1 MDPIFSFAQKKFLH
15 LITLSQRDNKL
26 PLIFLDTGIL
36 FNTLI
41 NLYTICDIWKF
52 PQMKDHDT
60 SNPVSLTHI
69 LSHWASTKPDATAY
83 VFLADGEHETH
94 SISYSELFHRS
105 AGLAKKL
112 QTIGRFG
119 DRMLMFYPTGIEFIV
134 AFYGCLHAGLIPVPA
149 YAPKKNSKQDRIDKI
164 IVDCSPA
171 AILGTTD
178 IIHRLSD
185 SDHPLAL
192 NGLPPLLATD
202 SEQYTTTDL
211 SISDKITGNT
221 LACLQ
226 YTSGST
232 GSPKGVMLTHENFI
246 KNQQFTQKNW
256 QHDHT
261 SDWMCWLPLFHD
273 MGLGNIVQTLYLGS
287 RCILIPPETFVQK
300 PIRWLNAISRYAAH
314 TSGGPDFAYAL
325 CADIPTEEIPADLDL
340 SNWKVAYNGAEPI
353 NPNSLLKFTEKF
365 SRFGFCAQAFSP
377 CYGLAE
383 ATLAVTAVH
392 KGQPVESIS
401 IDVAAFAEN
410 RVIVVPDAAGG
421 RVLVSSGISPSDDSV
436 RIVDP
441 NTYESLPEDAI
452 GEIWCCSGGVGQGY
466 WNNSEATRTTFQ
478 ATLASTST
486 PHYMRTGD
494 LGFFHA
500 GQLYVTG
507 RLKDVIIIRGK
518 NYYPQDIEFSCS
530 GCHPALVHGG
540 TTAFVD
546 GEQSID
552 RVIIFQEV
560 KRTQVRGAD
569 FEHMLALIK
578 KSVATEHGL
587 ALQAI
592 YLLKPGQLPRTS
604 SGKVRRAECLKK
616 LRANEVLS
624 IAQWQS
630 GPATPPLAETIY
642 EVPESKCTT
651 RRSQAEIDQWL
662 AETLTTKFS
671 ISQDAIKSDANFA
684 ELGLDSINI
693 TVLAQLM
700 TEFAGRSV
708 SATQF
713 FDYPTLG
720 ELCAHLADAVRSQSR
735 KSPAQSPTL
744 DQHQYAIVGM
754 ACDFPG
760 ATSLE
765 GFWQMIAAGQQ
776 GFAPLATRWS
786 EVGGSKGGENAR
798 AGVIDDLFMFDAR
811 FFRISDE
818 EARSMDPQQRLL
830 LSTAWEAL
838 EHASLSPTEL
848 AGSDT
853 GVFIG
858 ISSNDYS
865 RGLLD
870 HSDTP
875 YFLTG
880 SALSLAANRI
890 SYVFDFKG
898 PSLAIDTAC
907 SSSLVALHNALN
919 SLASHECDLAL
930 VGGVNALLSSP
941 VDASFNKAGM
951 TSKSSSARIF
961 DAAADGYVR
970 GEGCGVLI
978 IKRLSDAQDNND
990 RILAVIASSA
1000 INQDGRSNGLTAPNG
1015 VAQQKVIHK
1024 ALH

>member
-1 MDPIFSFAQKKFLH
+1 
-15 LITLSQRDNKL
+15 
-26 PLIFLDTGIL
+26 
-36 FNTLI
+36 
-41 NLYTICDIWKF
+41 
-52 PQMKDHDT
+52 MKDHDPR
-60 SNPVSLTHI
+60 NPISLTHI
-69 LSHWASTKPDATAY
+69 LSHWAQTKPDATAY
-83 VFLADGEHETH
+83 IFLADGENETH
-94 SISYSELFHRS
+94 AISYSELYRQS

-112 QTIGRFG
+112 ETLGSFG
-119 DRMLMFYPTGIEFIV
+119 DRMLMFYPSGIEFII

-164 IVDCSPA
+164 IIDCNPA
-171 AILGTTD
+171 AILGTSD
-178 IIHRLSD
+178 IINRLSD
-185 SDHPLAL
+185 ADHPLAL

-202 SEQYTTTDL
+202 SKQYTTTDL
-211 SISDKITGNT
+211 SISDRINGST

-246 KNQQFTQKNW
+246 RNQQFTQGNW

-287 RCILIPPETFVQK
+287 RCILMPPEAFVQK
-300 PIRWLNAISRYAAH
+300 PIRWLNAIFRYAAH

-325 CADIPTEEIPADLDL
+325 CADIAEEEIPSDLDL
-340 SNWKVAYNGAEPI
+340 SHWKVAYNGAEPI
-353 NPNSLLKFTEKF
+353 NPSSLLKFTEKF
-365 SRFGFCAQAFSP
+365 SRFGLCPQALSP

-401 IDVAAFAEN
+401 IDTTAFAEN
-410 RVIVVPDAAGG
+410 RVIVASEAAGG
-421 RVLVSSGISPSDDSV
+421 RVLVGSGISPSDDSV
-436 RIVDP
+436 KIVDP
-441 NTYESLPEDAI
+441 NTYEALPEDAI

-466 WNNSEATRTTFQ
+466 WNNTDATRNTFQ
-478 ATLASTST
+478 ATLASNPTQ
-486 PHYMRTGD
+486 HYMRTGD

-507 RLKDVIIIRGK
+507 RLKDVIIIRGR

-540 TTAFVD
+540 TSAFVD
-546 GEQSID
+546 SEQSTD
-552 RVIIFQEV
+552 KVIIFQEV

-569 FEHMLALIK
+569 CEQILAQIK

-604 SGKVRRAECLKK
+604 SGKVRRAESLKK
-616 LRANEVLS
+616 LRANEIQS
-624 IAQWQS
+624 IAHWQS
-630 GPATPPLAETIY
+630 GPATPSPADSTCEA
-642 EVPESKCTT
+642 ESKHTI

-662 AETLTTKFS
+662 VETLMTRFS
-671 ISQDAIKSDANFA
+671 LSQDEIKPGSSFA
-684 ELGLDSINI
+684 ELGLDSINL

-700 TEFAGRSV
+700 SEFTGRDV

-713 FDYPTLG
+713 FDYPSPG
-720 ELCAHLADAVRSQSR
+720 ELTARLVGAPLPLEKPAA
-735 KSPAQSPTL
+735 SPVANAL
-744 DQHQYAIVGM
+744 GQYAIVGM

-760 ATSLE
+760 AASVE
-765 GFWQMIAAGQQ
+765 KFWQMIAAGQNA
-776 GFAPLATRWS
+776 FATLEARWN
-786 EVGGSKGGENAR
+786 ETGGANGRENTR

-811 FFRISDE
+811 FFRISED
-818 EARSMDPQQRLL
+818 EARAMDPQQRLL
-830 LSTAWEAL
+830 LAVAWEAL
-838 EHASLSPTEL
+838 EHAALVPTQL

-865 RGLLD
+865 RGLLE
-870 HSDTP
+870 SSNTP

-890 SYVFDFKG
+890 SYAFDFKG
-898 PSLAIDTAC
+898 PSLAVDTAC

-919 SLASHECDLAL
+919 SLSNHECDLAL
-930 VGGVNALLSSP
+930 IGGVNALLSSS

-951 TSKSSSARIF
+951 TSKSSSARVF
-961 DAAADGYVR
+961 DAAADGYIR
-970 GEGCGVLI
+970 GEGCGVLVV
-978 IKRLSDAQDNND
+978 KRLADAHQNND
-990 RILAVIASSA
+990 RILAVIAGSA

-1015 VAQQKVIHK
+1015 TAQQKVIRK
-1024 ALH
+1024 ALER